1 MGCEE
6 DITKGHNVM
15 VVGDEHNHYLDG
27 GDGVMGIHIYKSLSN
42 CILYVKFIMRPLYF
56 NKAI

>member
-42 CILYVKFIMRPLYF
+42 CIL
-56 NKAI
+56 